1 MTDRFIHAYRQ
12 APWRVQVQ
20 WILMFLLA
28 LLMVAFIAAIYLS
41 VSARSANT
49 GREIQGIQSDMEVI
63 QRENADLETQ
73 LAQLTSAGQMQKRA
87 NEMGFVS
94 IQPGSETYLVIPGY
108 AGRQPAV
115 LAPPPGPG
123 MVPAPLI
130 QPDYTQS
137 LWEWIF
143 QGFLSSP
150 LAKTQVQQ

>member
-1 MTDRFIHAYRQ
+1 MTDRSVNAYRQ

-20 WILMFLLA
+20 WVLMFLLA
-28 LLMVAFIAAIYLS
+28 LIMVAFIAAIYLS
-41 VSARSANT
+41 VSARAATT
-49 GREIQGIQSDMEVI
+49 GRDIQGIQSDMEDI
-63 QRENADLETQ
+63 ERDNADLETQ
-73 LAQLTSAGQMQKRA
+73 LAQLTSASQMQNRA
-87 NEMGFVS
+87 KQMGFVP
-94 IQPGSETYLVIPGY
+94 IDPGSETYLVIPGY

-123 MVPAPLI
+123 MVPTPLI
-130 QPDYTQS
+130 QPVYTQS